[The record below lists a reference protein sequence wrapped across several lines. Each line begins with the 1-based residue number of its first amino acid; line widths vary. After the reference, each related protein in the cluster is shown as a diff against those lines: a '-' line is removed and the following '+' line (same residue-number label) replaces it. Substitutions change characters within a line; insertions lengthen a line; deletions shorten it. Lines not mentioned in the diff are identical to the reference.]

1 MRNGLAT
8 LALVLVVLGVFIAV
22 VWSNSQP
29 NAPLMPVIPTQPQI
43 TQAAASWQDVLR
55 AGLNVGGT
63 PVPTI
68 AIPDRDYVPPTLPPD
83 DAPTPTP
90 AEAAALLSRPQD
102 VYASG
107 ATPTPPLATLPPI
120 GTPDAAQPV
129 RTLIVGTDRPIPT
142 NPPSL
147 AVPLAR
153 HPFDH
158 YWFIRPIDSNRTNYA
173 SPYYGYGT
181 NGPVDAPLRIHHGV
195 DMPNPVGT
203 TVRAA
208 ARGTVIFVT
217 DVDTPI
223 YQDSPAYGGV
233 VVIQHDFNYRGLPVY
248 TLYAH
253 TEAQLVKAGDRVEEG
268 QAIALVGNT
277 GLSSGPHVHFEV
289 RVGTSSYGSTYNPV
303 LWMAP
308 YVGHGTLAGQVV
320 DLRGNFIDD
329 AEVTLSRGGLT
340 RATTTT
346 YVFRDVGSRVNSDA
360 NWQENFAFG
369 DVPAGRYTVTAT
381 INGERIS
388 QIVEVREGMTS
399 FARLEPLQPVEN
411 VASPEAPDS

>member
-1 MRNGLAT
+1 MRNGIITFLIVLAV
-8 LALVLVVLGVFIAV
+8 LAMFMAL
-22 VWSNSQP
+22 VWSNAQP
-29 NAPLMPVIPTQPQI
+29 TVPLVPIVPTQAQVA
-43 TQAAASWQDVLR
+43 QATTSWQDALR

-68 AIPDRDYVPPTLPPD
+68 QIPDREYVPPTLSAAG
-83 DAPTPTP
+83 DATPTP

-102 VYASG
+102 VFAAG
-107 ATPTPPLATLPPI
+107 ATPTPPAPTLAV
-120 GTPDAAQPV
+120 GTADPARPV

-147 AVPLAR
+147 DVPLAR

-181 NGPVDAPLRIHHGV
+181 NGPADAPLRIHHGV

-217 DVDTPI
+217 DEENPV

-233 VVIQHDFNYRGLPVY
+233 VVIQHEFNYRGLPVY

-253 TEAQLVKAGDRVEEG
+253 TEAQLVKVGDRVEAG

-303 LWMAP
+303 LWMSP
-308 YVGHGTLAGQVV
+308 YVGHGTIAGQVV
-320 DLRGNFIDD
+320 DLRGNFINDN
-329 AEVTLSRGGLT
+329 EITLSRGGVT
-340 RATTTT
+340 RNSTTS
-346 YVFRDVGSRVNSDA
+346 YVFRDVGSRVNSDP
-360 NWQENFAFG
+360 NWQENFVFG
-369 DVPAGRYTVTAT
+369 DVPVGLYTVSAL
-381 INGERIS
+381 IIGERVS

-399 FARLEPLQPVEN
+399 FVRLAPVQPVEN
-411 VASPEAPDS
+411 VSTPQAPDS

>member
-1 MRNGLAT
+1 MRSGITTVLI
-8 LALVLVVLGVFIAV
+8 VLVVLGVFVAL

-29 NAPLMPVIPTQPQI
+29 IEQFVPVIPTQAQG
-43 TQAAASWQDVLR
+43 TQAAASWQDALR

-68 AIPDRDYVPPTLPPD
+68 QIPDREYVPPTL
-83 DAPTPTP
+83 AAVLEPTPTP

-102 VYASG
+102 VFAAG
-107 ATPTPPLATLPPI
+107 VTPTPPLPTPPI

-142 NPPSL
+142 NPPAL

-181 NGPVDAPLRIHHGV
+181 NGPADAPLRIHHGV

-217 DVDTPI
+217 DAENPT

-233 VVIQHDFNYRGLPVY
+233 VVIQHEFNYRGLPVY

-253 TEAQLVKAGDRVEEG
+253 TEAQLVKAGDRVEAG

-308 YVGHGTLAGQVV
+308 YVGHGTIVGQVV

-329 AEVTLSRGGLT
+329 NEVTLSRGGVT
-340 RATTTT
+340 RNNTTS
-346 YVFRDVGSRVNSDA
+346 YVFRDVGSRVNSDP

-369 DVPAGRYTVTAT
+369 DVPEGRYTVSAL
-381 INGERIS
+381 INGERVS
-388 QIVEVREGMTS
+388 QVVEVREGMTS
-399 FARLEPLQPVEN
+399 FVRIAPLQPVEN
-411 VASPEAPDS
+411 ASTPQAPDS